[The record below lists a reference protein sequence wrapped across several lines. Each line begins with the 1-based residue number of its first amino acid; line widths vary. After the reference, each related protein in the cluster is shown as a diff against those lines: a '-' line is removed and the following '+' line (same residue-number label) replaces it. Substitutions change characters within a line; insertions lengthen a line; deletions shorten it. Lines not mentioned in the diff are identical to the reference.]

1 MPVLVQPVATGEYWT
16 ASTESGTRAHD
27 RVVAM
32 ARRNPK
38 WAQRIVV
45 CVSHD
50 RAFLDDVT
58 TDQLHISGAARRL
71 TQERGNYSM
80 VSSA

>member
-1 MPVLVQPVATGEYWT
+1 MPGVTLAWQEL
-16 ASTESGTRAHD
+16 SE
-27 RVVAM
+27 
-32 ARRNPK
+32 NPK
-38 WAQRIVV
+38 WAQRIIV

-71 TQERGNYSM
+71 AQVRTKLYPS
-80 VSSA
+80 